1 MARKKEVQEA
11 KGGCVLQLLGLV
23 VVGIIFFAMC
33 DGKPKPKPVPTVAP
47 QGRAVL
53 PWIYGPAFRHQIKHY
68 SAIGSKVLSIHCE
81 LPNSVQKLIYTK
93 LLQQEFLCKIF
104 LCTRNKKLQ
113 NGCLIRLRF
122 YGTIIMNY
130 FKQR

>member
-47 QGRAVL
+47 
-53 PWIYGPAFRHQIKHY
+53 
-68 SAIGSKVLSIHCE
+68 
-81 LPNSVQKLIYTK
+81 
-93 LLQQEFLCKIF
+93 
-104 LCTRNKKLQ
+104 
-113 NGCLIRLRF
+113 
-122 YGTIIMNY
+122 
-130 FKQR
+130 